1 MDYNMIGTAWSLLP
15 PIVAIALALKTK
27 EVYSSLFIGIILGAV
42 QYCISMGTGFDGF
55 LVHLTN
61 HTVGEGD
68 DAKAYGLIHCLSDPW
83 NVGILVFLV
92 VLGSIV
98 SLMNK
103 AGGSAAF
110 GRWASKHVKSKI
122 GVQVATILLG
132 ILIFIDDYFNCLT
145 VGSVMRP
152 IAVRNGVTK
161 EKLAYLID
169 STAAPVCIISPI
181 SSWAAAVSGFV
192 SGGENGLALFCKAI
206 PYNFYAF
213 FTILFMFGIVIL
225 GFDFKAMSK
234 YDARL
239 KEWYER
245 TNGGKLDEV
254 SDTKLQIVEHG
265 VGAKQEESS
274 QSKGSVSDLV
284 IPIIM
289 LIIFCM
295 AGMVYSGGFF
305 DTSNANYMNFV
316 DSFAGSN
323 ASIGLVIGSLA
334 ALILTILMFTVRKTL
349 PFDEAMSSLIK
360 GFEAMVPAI
369 LILTLAWTLT
379 RAHASGK
386 LKRGDFE
393 DDMDMPSPKGT
404 KADYYNSG
412 YDRGHLCPAGD
423 NKWNQKAMDE
433 CFLMTNMCP
442 QTHALNAGIWNSI
455 EQQCRTWAKKY
466 GKVYIVCGP
475 ICLNKQHRK
484 LGKNKVVVPDA
495 FFKVILRTGKNPQA
509 IGFICRNQ
517 GATGLQK
524 KDFVNSV
531 DEVER
536 ITGYDFFSKLP
547 DNIEKKIEAKADIK
561 QW

>member
-42 QYCISMGTGFDGF
+42 LYCISMGTGFDGF

-61 HTVGEGD
+61 HTVGSGE
-68 DAKAYGLIHCLSDPW
+68 DAKSYGLIHCLSDSW

-110 GRWASKHVKSKI
+110 GRWASQHVKSKI
-122 GVQVATILLG
+122 GVQIATILLG

-206 PYNFYAF
+206 PFNFYAF
-213 FTILFMFGIVIL
+213 FTIFFMFGIVLL

-254 SDTKLQIVEHG
+254 SDTKLHVVEHG
-265 VGAKQEESS
+265 VGAKKGNEALI
-274 QSKGSVSDLV
+274 SKGSVADLV
-284 IPIIM
+284 IPIVM

-295 AGMVYSGGFF
+295 AGMIYSGGFF
-305 DTSNANYMNFV
+305 DTTNKNYMDFINA
-316 DSFAGSN
+316 FAESN
-323 ASIGLVIGSLA
+323 ASVGLVIGSLSSF
-334 ALILTILMFTVRKTL
+334 ILTVILFVSRKTL
-349 PFDEAMSSLIK
+349 PFNDAMSSLIK

-369 LILTLAWTLT
+369 LILTLAWTLKSMT
-379 RAHASGK
+379 DSLGATEYVSGVVASSAAELQQLLPAIIFIVAAFLAFATGTSWGTFGI
-386 LKRGDFE
+386 LIPICIAVFPTGDALRIISISAC
-393 DDMDMPSPKGT
+393 M
-404 KADYYNSG
+404 
-412 YDRGHLCPAGD
+412 AG
-423 NKWNQKAMDE
+423 A
-433 CFLMTNMCP
+433 
-442 QTHALNAGIWNSI
+442 
-455 EQQCRTWAKKY
+455 
-466 GKVYIVCGP
+466 VCGDHISP
-475 ICLNKQHRK
+475 ISDTTIMASAGAECKHVHHVSSQLPYALTVATISFFTFVVAGFTHG
-484 LGKNKVVVPDA
+484 LGFVASAIISWIVGIGLLVGA
-495 FFKVILRTGKNPQA
+495 LTIL
-509 IGFICRNQ
+509 
-517 GATGLQK
+517 K
-524 KDFVNSV
+524 K
-531 DEVER
+531 
-536 ITGYDFFSKLP
+536 
-547 DNIEKKIEAKADIK
+547 KK
-561 QW
+561 